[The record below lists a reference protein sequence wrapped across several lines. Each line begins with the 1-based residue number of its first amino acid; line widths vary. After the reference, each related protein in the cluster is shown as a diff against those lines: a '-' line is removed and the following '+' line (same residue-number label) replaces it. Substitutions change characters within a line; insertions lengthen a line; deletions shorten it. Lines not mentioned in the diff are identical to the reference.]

1 MKSILPVLLL
11 FTATIVNVGCSND
24 EDDVIVSK
32 EAKEFLNEEV
42 KKGSFN
48 EIRNRD
54 TLIVIN
60 NALEFAESYR
70 GTQPLP
76 WIDWEQYTLFIAQ
89 VFTGLP
95 VLEKL
100 ELKKEGEDS
109 FVIAYTSNR
118 LPKGYGYIATM
129 FNHHGWLVTHKISG
143 DVVLNLI
150 EHKYPGYP

>member
-32 EAKEFLNEEV
+32 EAREFLNEEV
-42 KKGSFN
+42 EKPSFG

-76 WIDWEQYTLFIAQ
+76 WIDWEQY
-89 VFTGLP
+89 
-95 VLEKL
+95 
-100 ELKKEGEDS
+100 
-109 FVIAYTSNR
+109 
-118 LPKGYGYIATM
+118 
-129 FNHHGWLVTHKISG
+129 
-143 DVVLNLI
+143 
-150 EHKYPGYP
+150 